1 MMRECTVDIREEIWR
16 VSAILECRGK
26 QCQGRLTQ
34 MEPSGSVFLIWKERE
49 NGNGLMALQALGD
62 DGRHGGRMSQMV
74 AEFRIALLSIGHMD
88 IGTAT
93 TVTSSFV
100 LSAKFQ
106 V

>member
-1 MMRECTVDIREEIWR
+1 MRECTVDIREEIWR
-16 VSAILECRGK
+16 VSAILESRGK

-62 DGRHGGRMSQMV
+62 DGRHGRKSQMV
-74 AEFRIALLSIGHMD
+74 AEFKIALLSIGQQD

-93 TVTSSFV
+93 TVTSSFI